1 MEEGEGCRKTISGVF
16 KVFFDRPLPPHLV
29 NQVFPLSLSPDWVMA
44 VDGTWLRRCGVIMIY
59 WNVTD
64 NQCLYWS
71 WETSE
76 SYLALQAGLEKVIEE
91 ITLVHMPTG
100 AISDWKGA
108 IVSAVA
114 VYCGRIP
121 HQRCLAH
128 VKRDCERLLPRCS
141 PFEATR
147 ELRQIAQGLL
157 LVKTKVQQADWL
169 VWLTTWEIAYGSIL
183 AERTRPETTT
193 RTKRQWWYTHS
204 NVRRAY
210 RILTKNQ
217 NHLFEFL
224 YHPEIPRTNNVLE
237 GINSDLKAKLR
248 AHRGMKADQQFH
260 FVSWYLTF
268 KKVKSSVDLKK
279 LWDRWKKLS

>member
-1 MEEGEGCRKTISGVF
+1 
-16 KVFFDRPLPPHLV
+16 
-29 NQVFPLSLSPDWVMA
+29 
-44 VDGTWLRRCGVIMIY
+44 MIY

-76 SYLALQAGLEKVIEE
+76 SYLALETGLDQVIEE
-91 ITLVHMPTG
+91 TTLTHLPSG

-114 VYCGRIP
+114 TYCGRIP

-128 VKRDCERLLPRCS
+128 VKRDCERLLPLRS

-147 ELRQIAQGLL
+147 ELRQIAQALL
-157 LVKTKVQQADWL
+157 LVKTEEQQADWL

-183 AERTRPETTT
+183 TERTRPETPT
-193 RTKRQWWYTHS
+193 RTGRQWWYTHG

-224 YHPEIPRTNNVLE
+224 YHSKIPRTNNLLE
-237 GINSDLKAKLR
+237 GINSDLKTKLR
-248 AHRGMKADQQFH
+248 AHRGMKANQQFH

-268 KKVKSSVDLKK
+268 KKVKTPTDLKK
-279 LWDRWKKLS
+279 LWDRWKRYKKAVPATTN